1 MKGMYQFSI
10 YTSEDDGTVLGANFM
25 MGKNIVF
32 DTDNK
37 RIGFAASDC
46 NYQTFQPNIHDEST
60 ESGPALAENDNKDGT
75 VSGPTAEDCYKMIP
89 LSECTATCEED
100 KNFYISKGNLNIIN
114 L

>member
-1 MKGMYQFSI
+1 
-10 YTSEDDGTVLGANFM
+10 M

-32 DTDNK
+32 DSSNK

-75 VSGPTAEDCYKMIP
+75 VSGPTKDDCSKMIP
-89 LSECTATCEED
+89 LSECTANCDQD
-100 KNFYISKGNLNIIN
+100 KIFYSSKGNL
-114 L
+114 LLL